1 MPLCEG
7 LSCDL
12 VNIVLVCFSFCY
24 WRNNQSDNSLVDRL
38 VRVNP
43 VQLVINKLSGLLVDK
58 VPASTDWRITLVVLP
73 SSTMLN
79 YSCPI
84 PHLPTYVVQYVT
96 NMTSNDLT
104 HVVYI
109 VRCPSIPYSI
119 SVLHYIFLHPEPKMN
134 HYHQHLHPHGGC

>member
-12 VNIVLVCFSFCY
+12 VNIVLVSFSFCY

-58 VPASTDWRITLVVLP
+58 VPASTDWRIIYPGGFTVIKNPKLFLSNTP
-73 SSTMLN
+73 
-79 YSCPI
+79 
-84 PHLPTYVVQYVT
+84 PTYICSTVCDKYDIKWPYPRGIVQYPW
-96 NMTSNDLT
+96 L
-104 HVVYI
+104 
-109 VRCPSIPYSI
+109 
-119 SVLHYIFLHPEPKMN
+119 
-134 HYHQHLHPHGGC
+134 